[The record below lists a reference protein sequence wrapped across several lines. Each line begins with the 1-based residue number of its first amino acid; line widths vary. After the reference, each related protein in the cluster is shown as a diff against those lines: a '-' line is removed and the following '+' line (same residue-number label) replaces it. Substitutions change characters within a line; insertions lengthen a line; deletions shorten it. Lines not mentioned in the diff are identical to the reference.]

1 MKPKRTKAHE
11 TAGPGRVRPRSPGF
25 TLIEVLA
32 AVFLTSIVITVA
44 LGFYINLSNASQ
56 HAVASMQ
63 EGLDA
68 TSVLERVSR
77 DLSGTTLLT
86 RPDDADPLTHPWYFT
101 AASQQSFGGADALK
115 FITRSQRPKVSAYHV
130 SDLAQV
136 AYFTFVEEDGTITLY
151 RWSSPSLPASSEPG
165 FPTLETP
172 GSHIVA
178 EGLRGVL
185 FRFLNEAGEW
195 VDEWDSTQLVASGE
209 LPTAVEVTVEMW
221 GPGGPEADVD
231 QQAQAELPVY
241 DRVVVLLQR
250 PLDLAQMIE
259 DKLAADQVLA
269 AGGSTAGDV
278 ELDENGN
285 PIVPDPAAEEGED
298 MTVAECI
305 NQPGNLQRC
314 EAAFGA
320 ENCTVWSN
328 INSLKI
334 ATFGV
339 SIPPEWGCR

>member
-1 MKPKRTKAHE
+1 VTQTRMQAE
-11 TAGPGRVRPRSPGF
+11 TGSGQHSARRRSPGF

-32 AVFLTSIVITVA
+32 AVFLTSIVIAVA
-44 LGFYINLSNASQ
+44 LGFYINLSNSSR
-56 HAVASMQ
+56 HAVESMQ
-63 EGLDA
+63 VGLDA
-68 TSVLERVSR
+68 TAVLERVSR

-101 AASQQSFGGADALK
+101 ATSQQSFGGSDALK

-130 SDLAQV
+130 SDLAQI
-136 AYFTFVEEDGTITLY
+136 AYFTFVEEDGTVTLY
-151 RWSSPSLPASSEPG
+151 RWSSSTLPAGSEPG

-209 LPTAVEVTVEMW
+209 LPSAVEVTVEMW
-221 GPGGPEADVD
+221 GPAGPEEAPD
-231 QQAQAELPVY
+231 QETLARLPSY

-250 PLDLAQMIE
+250 PLDLAKMIE
-259 DKLAADQVLA
+259 DKLAAEQTLA

-285 PIVPDPAAEEGED
+285 PIEPDPAAEEDGEG
-298 MTVAECI
+298 MTVAECVI
-305 NQPGNLQRC
+305 KNLPAC
-314 EAAFGA
+314 EAAFGGQ
-320 ENCTVWSN
+320 NCAVWSN